1 MNWRK
6 LFPVGD
12 ILPAGERQELE
23 KLEQGTAELRKWADK
38 IEAEWPKDSADRDER
53 LRAMAGVF
61 AAHPTP
67 ELYAKLTTLVGFPS
81 HLANSWLPRERVLGA
96 IHEQVERLMEPER
109 PIVRRVLARAQEAAE
124 RELAKQEKAEQAAA
138 AGEGFAYSPSGRV
151 LALQER
157 VLSLRNAVA
166 ARYHGDEGGISHP
179 GGWRLRLA
187 EWL

>member
-38 IEAEWPKDSADRDER
+38 IEAEWPKDSADRNER
-53 LRAMAGVF
+53 LRAMAEVF
-61 AAHPTP
+61 AGHPTP
-67 ELYAKLTTLVGFPS
+67 ELYAKLTALAGFPS
-81 HLANSWLPRERVLGA
+81 QPANSCFARERVLGA
-96 IHEQVERLMEPER
+96 IHEQVQRLMEPER
-109 PIVRRVLARAQEAAE
+109 PIVRRVLARAQDAAE
-124 RELAKQEKAEQAAA
+124 RELAKQEKTEQAAA
-138 AGEGFAYSPSGRV
+138 AAEGFVYSPSGRV

-157 VLSLRNAVA
+157 VLALRNAVA
-166 ARYHGDEGGISHP
+166 AHYPGNEGAIQHP